1 MCLLCRL
8 WLLMLSPD
16 DYVAGYL
23 IAAERLQNDTV
34 NAAIA
39 AWRSLGQYRDADV
52 ARFKKLVVPVIQAQQ
67 SKMARLTAAFHSE
80 VGKQRGDDVPMVLL
94 DRVQVMEPRGI
105 SSSELYQRPAVSLYT
120 ELSAGGGFASA
131 VSKSENRLRQIVST
145 DMQLVKTKQS
155 DRSLSAGGFTYYRRT
170 LTGTEDCALCVI
182 ASTQRYRVGN
192 LLPIHPGCNCG
203 VDKVDSA
210 WDPGQI
216 LDPTLLQDT
225 HGKISR
231 ELGTSDSGARDL
243 GVGKTVQ
250 YQDSLRNADFTEL
263 IVTRQNGEYGP
274 ALVWRS
280 DRFTGPSAL

>member
-1 MCLLCRL
+1 
-8 WLLMLSPD
+8 MLSPD

-23 IAAERLQNDTV
+23 VAAERLQNDTV

-39 AWRSLGQYRDADV
+39 GWRSLGQYRDADV

-67 SKMARLTAAFHSE
+67 SKMARLTAAFQSE

-94 DRVQVMEPRGI
+94 DRVEVMEPRGI
-105 SSSELYQRPAVSLYT
+105 SSSELYQRPAVTLYT
-120 ELSAGGGFASA
+120 ELAAGGSFAGA
-131 VSKSENRLRQIVST
+131 VAKSENRLRQIVST

-203 VDKVDSA
+203 VDKVA
-210 WDPGQI
+210 ANWDPGQI
-216 LDPTLLQDT
+216 LDPELLQDT

-231 ELGTSDSGARDL
+231 ELGASDSGARDL
-243 GVGKTVQ
+243 GIGKTVQ
-250 YQDSLRNADFTEL
+250 YSDSLRNADFTEL
-263 IVTRQNGEYGP
+263 IVTRQHGEIGP
-274 ALVWRS
+274 SLVWRA